1 MQLYSIIIF
10 MNTIKNIEESIKDNI
25 AVMVYFS
32 APTCNVCHAL
42 KPKLMEALNKNF
54 KEFIVESVDISVEED
69 IAPHFGVYAIP
80 TVLVYLDG
88 KEFLRKSRHMSVD
101 EIINEIKRPYSIMT
115 S

>member
-1 MQLYSIIIF
+1 MNSIENI
-10 MNTIKNIEESIKDNI
+10 NKTIKENI

-42 KPKLMEALNKNF
+42 KPKLLEELDKNF
-54 KEFIVESVDISVEED
+54 KEFKVESVDISVEEG
-69 IAPHFGVYAIP
+69 IAPHFGIFAIP
-80 TVLVYLDG
+80 TVLVFLDG

-101 EIINEIKRPYSIMT
+101 EVIQEIKRPYEIMT

>member
-1 MQLYSIIIF
+1 
-10 MNTIKNIEESIKDNI
+10 MNTIENIQLSIKENL

-42 KPKLMEALNKNF
+42 KPKLMQALETNF
-54 KEFIVESVDISVEED
+54 KEFKVESVDISVEED
-69 IAPHFGVYAIP
+69 IAPHFDVFAIP
-80 TVLVYLDG
+80 TVLVFLDG

-101 EIINEIKRPYSIMT
+101 EVIREIKRPYDIMT

>member
-1 MQLYSIIIF
+1 MQTIQMIENIIKE
-10 MNTIKNIEESIKDNI
+10 NL

-42 KPKLMEALNKNF
+42 KPKLLEAIEKNF
-54 KEFIVESVDISVEED
+54 DKFEIVSVDISLSSDV
-69 IAPHFGVYAIP
+69 AAHFSVFAIP
-80 TVLVYLDG
+80 TVLVFLDG

-101 EIINEIKRPYSIMT
+101 EVVREIKRPYDIMT